1 MAKYVCKKYKELGFY
16 VNGEFKKFQN
26 GEHTTTDKKTIGVLD
41 TLSDVEVGQEDP
53 KEDPKSETPAK

>member
-26 GEHTTTDKKTIGVLD
+26 GVYNTTDKKEIAALD
-41 TLSDVEVGQEDP
+41 TLSDVEVAQEDT
-53 KEDPKSETPAK
+53 KSETPAK